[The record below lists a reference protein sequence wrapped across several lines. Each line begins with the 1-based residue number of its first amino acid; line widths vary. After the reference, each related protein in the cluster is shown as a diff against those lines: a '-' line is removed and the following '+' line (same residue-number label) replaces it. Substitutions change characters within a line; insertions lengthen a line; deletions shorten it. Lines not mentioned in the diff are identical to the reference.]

1 MSSNNSIKNLSIPN
15 NCVAIGPAAYCVV
28 AEQPN
33 KVIAKYRLSQ
43 LAYDLWEKDPNP
55 ITKNDNNLITNKTCV
70 LTNGCTNT
78 TLKPG
83 CVATCMIKVNNNAG
97 PFLSKDELEQDN
109 SNYIGQTLVYD
120 GANWTSNTLMPSHE

>member
-1 MSSNNSIKNLSIPN
+1 MFNTSNGTIKNLKIPN
-15 NCVAIGPAAYCVV
+15 NCVAIGPDAYCVN

-33 KVIAKYRLSQ
+33 KVTDKYILSQ
-43 LAYDLWEKDPNP
+43 IGYDLWRKSPYPITEKD
-55 ITKNDNNLITNKTCV
+55 DSLITNKTCV

-83 CVATCMIKVNNNAG
+83 CIATCMIKVNNNG
-97 PFLSKDELEQDN
+97 SPWFEQDN

-120 GANWTSNTLMPSHE
+120 GANWTSNTLIPSHE